1 MSNNERTN
9 YLGKLN
15 KENIEENVRVMGWV
29 KKHRNLGELIFMDV
43 RDITGYSQVVI
54 TNTNEQLFDLA
65 KGLRA
70 ETVISV
76 EGVVKERQDKN
87 NEIPTG
93 EIEIIATTIE
103 VINEAKALPIQ
114 IEDELYAIEEVLLAY
129 RYLDLRRPIMT
140 NNLVKRHKI
149 LNSLRNFLNTE
160 SFIEVETP
168 ILTKATPEG
177 ARDYLVPSRV
187 NEEQFY
193 ALPQSPQIYKNLLMI
208 AGLDRYYQ
216 VAKCFRDEDLRA
228 DRQPEFTQL
237 DIEMSFMS
245 EQEIRDLMEKMMK
258 QLILE
263 VEGREMTES
272 FPVLTYA
279 EAMDRFGNDKPDTRF
294 AMEIN
299 DVTNIF
305 SESTFKVFASA
316 EYVRCL
322 KVENA
327 ADKYSRKD
335 ITKLEDLAKKHHAK
349 GMAWLKYNDAE
360 LSGPIAKFLSE
371 SEKANLISELA
382 LNDND
387 LILFGAD
394 TYDIVCSSLSALRN
408 HLGAELGLI
417 DEDKL
422 NFLWVIDWPMF
433 EYDVELERYF
443 AMHHPFTMPKDN
455 KFIEPDKT
463 MAQAY
468 DLVLNGYELG
478 GGSIRINNPQ
488 IQAQMFELLGLEDE
502 EVQDK
507 FGFLMEAYQYGG
519 PSHGGIAFGV
529 DRLAMILTKSE
540 SIRDVIAFPKNNRAR
555 ELMIDAPN
563 FVEQEQLDELHIK
576 LK

>member
-9 YLGKLN
+9 YLGNLN
-15 KENIEENVRVMGWV
+15 KENIDENVRVMGWI

-54 TNTNEQLFDLA
+54 TNSNEQLFDLA

-70 ETVISV
+70 ETVICV

-93 EIEIIATTIE
+93 EIEIIASTIE
-103 VINEAKALPIQ
+103 IINEAKALPIQ
-114 IEDELYAIEEVLLAY
+114 IEDELDASEEVRLAY

-263 VEGREMTES
+263 VEGREMVEP

-349 GMAWLKYNDAE
+349 GMAWLKYNDSE

-371 SEKANLISELA
+371 TEKTNLISELA

-394 TYDIVCSSLSALRN
+394 TYDVVCSSLSALRN

-417 DEDKL
+417 NEDKL

-433 EYDVELERYF
+433 EYDAELERYF

-488 IQAQMFELLGLEDE
+488 IQAQMFELLGLDDE

>member
-15 KENIEENVRVMGWV
+15 KENIEENVRVMGWI

-54 TNTNEQLFDLA
+54 TNNNEQLFDLA

-70 ETVISV
+70 ETVICV

-93 EIEIIATTIE
+93 EIEIIAAEME

-114 IEDELYAIEEVLLAY
+114 IEDELDASEEVRLAY
-129 RYLDLRRPIMT
+129 RYLDLRRPVMT

-245 EQEIRDLMEKMMK
+245 ELEIRDLMEKMMK

-263 VEGREMTES
+263 VEGREMTEP

-305 SESTFKVFASA
+305 SESAFKVFASA

-349 GMAWLKYNDAE
+349 GMAWLKYNDTE

-371 SEKANLISELA
+371 TEKTNLISELA

-394 TYDIVCSSLSALRN
+394 TYDVVCSSLSALRN
-408 HLGAELGLI
+408 HLGAELELI
-417 DEDKL
+417 DADKL

-433 EYDVELERYF
+433 EYDAELERYF

-502 EVQDK
+502 EVKDK

>member
-1 MSNNERTN
+1 MSYNERTN

-15 KENIEENVRVMGWV
+15 KENIDENVRVMGWI

-54 TNTNEQLFDLA
+54 TNVNEKLFDLA

-70 ETVISV
+70 ETVICV

-93 EIEIIATTIE
+93 EIEIIASTIE
-103 VINEAKALPIQ
+103 IINEAKALPIQ
-114 IEDELYAIEEVLLAY
+114 IEDELDASEEVRLAY

-160 SFIEVETP
+160 NFIEVETP

-263 VEGREMTES
+263 VEGREMTEP

-349 GMAWLKYNDAE
+349 GMAWLKYNDSE
-360 LSGPIAKFLSE
+360 LTGPIAKFLSE
-371 SEKANLISELA
+371 TEKTNLISELA

-394 TYDIVCSSLSALRN
+394 TYDVVCSSLSALRN

-433 EYDVELERYF
+433 EYDAELERYF

-488 IQAQMFELLGLEDE
+488 IQAQMFELLGLDDE

>member
-114 IEDELYAIEEVLLAY
+114 IEDELDASEEVRLAY

-540 SIRDVIAFPKNNRAR
+540 SIRDVIAFLKNNRAR

>member
-1 MSNNERTN
+1 MSYNERTN

-15 KENIEENVRVMGWV
+15 KENIDENVRVMGWI

-54 TNTNEQLFDLA
+54 TNANEKLFDLA

-70 ETVISV
+70 ETVICV

-93 EIEIIATTIE
+93 EIEIIASTIE
-103 VINEAKALPIQ
+103 IINEAKALPIQ
-114 IEDELYAIEEVLLAY
+114 IEDELDASEEVRLAY

-160 SFIEVETP
+160 NFIEVETP

-263 VEGREMTES
+263 VEGREMTEP

-349 GMAWLKYNDAE
+349 GMAWLKYNDSE
-360 LSGPIAKFLSE
+360 LTGPIAKFLSE
-371 SEKANLISELA
+371 IEKTNLISELA

-394 TYDIVCSSLSALRN
+394 TYDVVCSSLSALRN

-433 EYDVELERYF
+433 EYDAELERYF

-488 IQAQMFELLGLEDE
+488 IQAQMFELLGLDDE